1 MAISIEGLDADAID
15 QIEEQLVDAIKADYP
30 SLDLGKGRVLREL
43 LIRPAA
49 IFHVERQTEID
60 ELRQSMSLKA
70 IEEDPTLADDDVVDG
85 VLSNYRVERTQGTKA
100 SGYLTI
106 VISALSTTTVPQ
118 GTTFTADGQDFTTDQ
133 TYVGVTEQEAVTS
146 DQMRLISARTDG
158 SYAFTIPVTAASAGS
173 ASQIR
178 RNTRFTTDTSIAGV
192 VDIFATQ
199 DFTGG
204 TDTETNAQ
212 LIDRFNTGISPSTFA
227 GRVQI
232 EALVR
237 ETVTDTKD
245 VSITGFGDAEMI
257 RDQHNIFGMSAGGK
271 ADLWVRTQE
280 KPESVTLVKEAVLI
294 DVEEQLWQLSLTRDD
309 FPGFYI
315 VEAIL
320 PSASAAE
327 VTGTLE
333 ITGESRSVDMT
344 QETNEFVPD
353 VLSIVEGA
361 YSRYQ
366 TSIVQFKDPDT
377 ASDAEVG
384 DRADYNVNVLGL
396 LNVSTL
402 QDVAVDRSVR
412 NPQADYLVRAPV
424 PAFVTINVTVLY
436 KYGDEAPDADAIK
449 AEIVS
454 RVNALRFEDGQLP
467 ASVVHDAVHNIAGT
481 EVVSV
486 SPLDFMCQI
495 RKPDGDIITIRDTDG
510 IEIPNLPAE
519 GVSSRTVAF
528 FTDVDSVDVA
538 VSQASV
544 LPV

>member
-1 MAISIEGLDADAID
+1 
-15 QIEEQLVDAIKADYP
+15 
-30 SLDLGKGRVLREL
+30 
-43 LIRPAA
+43 
-49 IFHVERQTEID
+49 
-60 ELRQSMSLKA
+60 
-70 IEEDPTLADDDVVDG
+70 
-85 VLSNYRVERTQGTKA
+85 
-100 SGYLTI
+100 
-106 VISALSTTTVPQ
+106 
-118 GTTFTADGQDFTTDQ
+118 
-133 TYVGVTEQEAVTS
+133 
-146 DQMRLISARTDG
+146 
-158 SYAFTIPVTAASAGS
+158 
-173 ASQIR
+173 
-178 RNTRFTTDTSIAGV
+178 
-192 VDIFATQ
+192 
-199 DFTGG
+199 
-204 TDTETNAQ
+204 
-212 LIDRFNTGISPSTFA
+212 
-227 GRVQI
+227 
-232 EALVR
+232 
-237 ETVTDTKD
+237 
-245 VSITGFGDAEMI
+245 
-257 RDQHNIFGMSAGGK
+257 
-271 ADLWVRTQE
+271 
-280 KPESVTLVKEAVLI
+280 VLI